1 LAIGLTLN
9 NINLTNKIPY
19 GLKIFL
25 LSLPVFIITSIIIYF
40 IDTSAFL
47 VYLISYLATFI
58 TIFFVAKKD
67 FSGLADIFKDTSY
80 KLTESAEESED
91 YEEKIQMVSD
101 ISARIKEIRNTSSGS
116 KDFDEIL
123 KSVQDI
129 LSKLQNEL
137 NTAKV
142 VKINRNEFLGNV
154 AHEMRTPIFAIQ
166 LSLETLVDGA
176 IHDDKVNMDFLNK
189 AINQSERLKNLVDD
203 LIHIS
208 RLEAGMRLSKRYFPI
223 NGLITETINELT
235 EIAKKKHLNVS
246 FEPAIKDNTLVFG
259 DSERIKQVLINLIDN
274 SVKHTHENGSIKL
287 ATRKEDKNVFIS
299 IEDTGAG
306 IPEED
311 LPRIFERFYRVDKN
325 RSRDMGGSGLGLSI
339 VKHILELHGTFITV
353 ESEYGKGTKFEFSL
367 PS

>member
-1 LAIGLTLN
+1 MI
-9 NINLTNKIPY
+9 NKISY
-19 GLKIFL
+19 GYKLILF
-25 LSLPVFIITSIIIYF
+25 SLPVFITTALIIYT
-40 IDTSAFL
+40 ISYTAFV
-47 VYLISYLATFI
+47 VYAVSVFLISLIIFLITRRDFI
-58 TIFFVAKKD
+58 RL
-67 FSGLADIFKDTSY
+67 SDIFQDTSY
-80 KLTESAEESED
+80 KLNESAEETED
-91 YEEKIQMVSD
+91 YEEKIQTVID
-101 ISARIKEIRNTSSGS
+101 ITDRFTEIRKNFSHN
-116 KDFDEIL
+116 KDIDSIL
-123 KSVQDI
+123 RSTQDI
-129 LSKLQNEL
+129 LSKLHNEL

-142 VKINRNEFLGNV
+142 FKVNRNEFLGNV

-176 IHDDKVNMDFLNK
+176 IHDDNVNMDFLNK
-189 AINQSERLKNLVDD
+189 AFNQSNRLKNLVDD
-203 LIHIS
+203 LINIS
-208 RLEAGMRLSKRYFPI
+208 RLEAGMKLSKRYFSI

-235 EIAKKKHLNVS
+235 GIAKKKHLNVC
-246 FEPAIKDNTLVFG
+246 FEPVIKDSTLVFG

-274 SVKHTHENGSIKL
+274 SVKHTPERGNIKL

-339 VKHILELHGTFITV
+339 VKHILELHGTSITV
-353 ESEYGKGTKFEFSL
+353 ESVYGKGTKFEFSL